1 MRYSSFL
8 SDGRKKTS
16 TFLRRKESLQRKFS
30 DRKQK
35 NEVVLASSTS
45 FQSLNVTLLFKKAN
59 ETFIAKTWKIC
70 ESDTKTRQRVQPR
83 FN

>member
-1 MRYSSFL
+1 MRSSSFL

-45 FQSLNVTLLFKKAN
+45 FQSLNVLFKKAN

>member
-1 MRYSSFL
+1 MRSSSFL

-35 NEVVLASSTS
+35 SEVVLASSTS
-45 FQSLNVTLLFKKAN
+45 FQSLNVLFKKAN